1 MSETY
6 NGHPNYASWNV
17 SLWIGNEEP
26 SYRYWRDIGQVIF
39 ESEMVERLHSD
50 GFSTQ
55 LVNDASRHA
64 IINLA
69 AQLKYEITEQ
79 FNSND
84 YFGQADKWGD
94 ITDGDTLNSVHW
106 RNVAEGILEEAHFT
120 TDEDHEV
127 SFDLP
132 AVYQS

>member
-39 ESEMVERLHSD
+39 ESEMGEKLLDDDISI
-50 GFSTQ
+50 Q

>member
-39 ESEMVERLHSD
+39 ESEMGEKLLDDDISI
-50 GFSTQ
+50 Q

-132 AVYQS
+132 VAYHS

>member
-50 GFSTQ
+50 DVSTQ

-84 YFGQADKWGD
+84 YFDQANKWGD
-94 ITDGDTLNSVHW
+94 ITDIDTLNSVQK
-106 RNVAEGILEEAHFT
+106 RTSRPMTITKSASIF
-120 TDEDHEV
+120 
-127 SFDLP
+127 LP
-132 AVYQS
+132 HTIVKLRCT